1 MEMFEWRE
9 KISDATSIEE
19 KKKLIQS
26 IEDIIVDV
34 QKSFEQ
40 ALQKRDAVSGMEL
53 AVRLNYYHK
62 VCLFSLHRSSSQL
75 ILFFDRCWRN
85 SIISQLSLSFVSV

>member
-9 KISDATSIEE
+9 KISDATSAED
-19 KKKLIQS
+19 KKQLIQS

-40 ALQKRDAVSGMEL
+40 SLQKRDAVTGMEY
-53 AVRLNYYHK
+53 AIRLNYYHK
-62 VCLFSLHRSSSQL
+62 VCLFNLALPVH
-75 ILFFDRCWRN
+75 
-85 SIISQLSLSFVSV
+85 